1 MERKNGSTTGF
12 LDHSDQP
19 QCHMNMS
26 FGNDAYQIKMTH
38 VTADCTTPGSVDHS
52 DQPQCHMN
60 TSFAND
66 APQKQPQS
74 HMNTSFGNDANQKQ
88 ILAQHTWEVDYVPKL
103 IRTKSVIMK
112 DTNHLDSS
120 VVEASHCPEGAA
132 HNKGS
137 MESTGSDKTEGERA
151 VNTRLYQASGR

>member
-1 MERKNGSTTGF
+1 MERKTDGSTTGF

-66 APQKQPQS
+66 APQKQV
-74 HMNTSFGNDANQKQ
+74 G
-88 ILAQHTWEVDYVPKL
+88 
-103 IRTKSVIMK
+103 
-112 DTNHLDSS
+112 
-120 VVEASHCPEGAA
+120 
-132 HNKGS
+132 
-137 MESTGSDKTEGERA
+137 
-151 VNTRLYQASGR
+151 